1 MKYFQCSKYKV
12 DQARTLKSPTNG
24 LEIPKK
30 VTITRSNLNIQKRE
44 HFLDFL
50 FNNKLS
56 QDVAYNVT
64 NM

>member
-12 DQARTLKSPTNG
+12 DQARKIKGPTNG

-50 FNNKLS
+50 FNNKLL
-56 QDVAYNVT
+56 QDVPYNFT
-64 NM
+64 NI